1 MSENTQESQS
11 QKGEGKS
18 EEELTWESI
27 ELWVEELAHHLEVE
41 GVPLDVDAV
50 LALAGKAAHTVVRPA
65 APVTTF
71 LIGYVTG
78 LAEASGQADFER
90 ASRAA
95 SAVAEQLLDRRS
107 QAVG

>member
-1 MSENTQESQS
+1 MAERSEQETTR
-11 QKGEGKS
+11 E
-18 EEELTWESI
+18 TI
-27 ELWVEELAHHLEVE
+27 EQWVQELARELEID
-41 GVPLDVDAV
+41 GVPIDVDAV
-50 LALAGKAAHTVVRPA
+50 LSLAGVAAHTVVRPA

-95 SAVAEQLLDRRS
+95 TRVAERLLEHRRGP
-107 QAVG
+107 AD